1 MNYSEKY
8 LQLMQ
13 ADKNLYALLWNPN
26 DGWKQLGKNTFL
38 SIPDDLLAENGL
50 ECLLNHVADSD
61 LELCV
66 SFLKSIGTPPDTD
79 NPVSRQTVA
88 LHLTSKDKEILYYK
102 LECDCLWDNDK
113 QQSILCQIRE
123 LSPEEIY
130 QIQLSHTIT
139 NDKNPSYFANGVVD
153 IMAQHPDWKFALIQF
168 DISKFRIVNEQYGET
183 FGNEVLQ
190 FIIHGLKMICK
201 QNQLYARLSA
211 DLFMVFTPYE
221 TNDDIMALIHQIQ
234 YNLSAYKGVIYRLD
248 FGVCPIYEKN
258 QVGLVRLYG
267 DNAAFARKSIKN
279 DALNRVGFFSEKL
292 KAVERT
298 RKFIEDNMED
308 ALRLGEFVMFL
319 QPKYSISQNKM
330 IGAEA
335 LVRWSNTERGLMQPM
350 EFIPLFELNNFII
363 KVDYFIWEQAC
374 KTIRGWIDNGIEP
387 IPISVNMSRKHLYN
401 NDFISVLNH
410 LIDKYQIDRKFLEIE
425 ITETAKGPDVT
436 NGVTT
441 LKDNGFTLLM
451 DDFGSGYST
460 FSTLKDTKFDVL
472 KIDRE
477 VLQNFIG
484 SDRGEKIVEHIVH
497 MTQSLGL
504 DLIAEGVESQEQ
516 TVFLSKCG
524 CDKVQGYF
532 YAKPMTLEDFNKQMQ

>member
-1 MNYSEKY
+1 
-8 LQLMQ
+8 MQ

-88 LHLTSKDKEILYYK
+88 LHPTSKDKEILYYK

-183 FGNEVLQ
+183 FGNEVPQ

-335 LVRWSNTERGLMQPM
+335 LVRWSNTERGLDAP
-350 EFIPLFELNNFII
+350 
-363 KVDYFIWEQAC
+363 
-374 KTIRGWIDNGIEP
+374 NGIHPTFRIEQFHHQ
-387 IPISVNMSRKHLYN
+387 SGLLHLGTGLQDHSRL
-401 NDFISVLNH
+401 
-410 LIDKYQIDRKFLEIE
+410 DR
-425 ITETAKGPDVT
+425 
-436 NGVTT
+436 
-441 LKDNGFTLLM
+441 
-451 DDFGSGYST
+451 
-460 FSTLKDTKFDVL
+460 
-472 KIDRE
+472 
-477 VLQNFIG
+477 
-484 SDRGEKIVEHIVH
+484 
-497 MTQSLGL
+497 
-504 DLIAEGVESQEQ
+504 
-516 TVFLSKCG
+516 
-524 CDKVQGYF
+524 
-532 YAKPMTLEDFNKQMQ
+532 